1 MSKPSITSGIKRH
14 LFHNPAGYMMYRLI
28 HLMNKNE
35 QSKALVNAIQLAMLG
50 GDMAQLGE
58 GLSDVYKVA
67 WYIIVA
73 NAGT

>member
-1 MSKPSITSGIKRH
+1 
-14 LFHNPAGYMMYRLI
+14 
-28 HLMNKNE
+28 MNKNE